1 MFMRK
6 KNFLNIFPQW
16 AFCNIW
22 KSFCAMWGCQITRC
36 ICCIPGTNMML
47 WVNYISMTEEQDS
60 KLTWIIFLVFWFEE
74 TTSFVF
80 SLDINNILCLRV
92 YFLVLTD
99 IILNILNL
107 QVLSL
112 KKKQHAYTMSLSATI
127 KNCFIDDFLRLWLYA
142 LCIFKQYLL
151 RMRCFL
157 HYLLLSNKAHFK
169 KSHAAFAQLPM
180 YGL

>member
-6 KNFLNIFPQW
+6 KKFLNIFPQW

-80 SLDINNILCLRV
+80 SLDIDNILCLRV

-112 KKKQHAYTMSLSATI
+112 KKNNMPIQ
-127 KNCFIDDFLRLWLYA
+127 CP
-142 LCIFKQYLL
+142 CQ
-151 RMRCFL
+151 
-157 HYLLLSNKAHFK
+157 LLSKIVLLMIFFGFDCMRYVFLNNT
-169 KSHAAFAQLPM
+169 S
-180 YGL
+180 